1 MATCDLAA
9 VLNAN
14 RQKSAIWHC
23 IGPHGKI
30 FTQVVDWHSGGGM
43 RGYPIKGVQTGH
55 IPRVRGNL
63 AANFI
68 FCGEIRSLS

>member
-1 MATCDLAA
+1 
-9 VLNAN
+9 
-14 RQKSAIWHC
+14 
-23 IGPHGKI
+23 
-30 FTQVVDWHSGGGM
+30 M